1 MAGCMERG
9 EDEECL
15 SKRGPSCSDSVYPEV
30 SQRLTGREG
39 RREGGGRKGEKRVTA
54 ASMLTNTQA
63 QLLKE

>member
-39 RREGGGRKGEKRVTA
+39 RREEGGRERKE
-54 ASMLTNTQA
+54 S
-63 QLLKE
+63 LLLAY